1 MRYIISERQYRLLIE
16 QESSDNW
23 LYNWFRDVPE
33 EKIRNTFAFFNP
45 NSFDNFFNAPQNIK
59 NRIPRPN
66 YYTKIEILDLLSKK
80 PKINNVD
87 KNTFD
92 FINGDTNTGALYIGS
107 EFAEKFQEY
116 TTFMDDMEKELS
128 KYEKTPEISSRLKE
142 LESTRKRIE
151 HMAKYAGSILIPSD
165 INSRIKGWGMSEK
178 DIVRHEEM
186 HGLYDITQN
195 VADNI
200 IKSLCKSSKC
210 NKEELKSVTKNTEVY
225 SYLMTIRSKF
235 NMSPTDVVKSAKVL
249 RGPKDS
255 EIILVV
261 DRNGKSLTLKD
272 YLPNNSAVLKAM
284 ECCTGDIGN
293 SIKVLHNTLAMND
306 EPANDSLM
314 A

>member
-1 MRYIISERQYRLLIE
+1 MKYIISERQYLLLIE
-16 QESSDNW
+16 QDSSDNW
-23 LYNWFRDVPE
+23 LYNWFKNVPE
-33 EKIRNTFAFFNP
+33 DKIKNTFAFFSP
-45 NSFDNFFNAPQNIK
+45 NSFDNFFNSSQNIK

-66 YYTKIEILDLLSKK
+66 YFTKFEILDLLSKK
-80 PKINNVD
+80 PKINTID
-87 KNTFD
+87 KDTFD
-92 FINGDTNTGALYIGS
+92 FINDDTNTGALYIGR

-116 TTFMDDMEKELS
+116 NDFMDKMERELS
-128 KYEKTPEISSRLKE
+128 KYEKTPEISTRLKDIQ
-142 LESTRKRIE
+142 LTRKRVK
-151 HMAKYAGSILIPSD
+151 HMAEYAGSIIIPSD
-165 INSRIKGWGMSEK
+165 INSRIKGWGMSTK

-200 IKSLCKSSKC
+200 IRSLCKSSKC
-210 NKEELKSVTKNTEVY
+210 NKEELMSVTKNTEVY

-235 NMSPTDVVKSAKVL
+235 NMSPTDVVKSARVVK
-249 RGPKDS
+249 GPKDS

-272 YLPNNSAVLKAM
+272 YLPTNSAVLKAM

-293 SIKVLHNTLAMND
+293 SIKVLHNTLAMNNA
-306 EPANDSLM
+306 PTNDNLM